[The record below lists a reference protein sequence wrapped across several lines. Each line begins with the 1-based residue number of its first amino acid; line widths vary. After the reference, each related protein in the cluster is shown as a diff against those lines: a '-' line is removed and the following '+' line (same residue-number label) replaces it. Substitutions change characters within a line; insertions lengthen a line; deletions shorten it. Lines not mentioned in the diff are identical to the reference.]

1 MVRRPDIQFL
11 ISTCYSHV
19 AAKIVADYLKG
30 MAPTLLV
37 ACVAR
42 VANHDVPEAP
52 STHVSSFAFHARS
65 THVYL
70 TRSASAN

>member
-11 ISTCYSHV
+11 ISTCYSRV
-19 AAKIVADYLKG
+19 AEKIVADYLQG

-37 ACVAR
+37 ACVALG
-42 VANHDVPEAP
+42 ANHDVHEAP
-52 STHVSSFAFHARS
+52 STHVSGFAFHARS

-70 TRSASAN
+70 TRSASEN